1 MTKPT
6 PAPQSLPTFRGIVEI
21 PQSLGRRPR
30 ISHVV
35 FDFDGTLSWIRHG
48 WPEIMLRVMQDELPV
63 RTGET
68 EEGVRRL
75 LNGIIHGLNGRP
87 TILQM
92 IRFAEIVRE
101 RGGPVLDPEMM
112 RNRYQ
117 ERLDQEIAARTTS
130 IRSGAVPRD
139 AFVVHQARPLLEKL
153 IADGLTLS
161 VLSSTVVERVRE
173 EAEILGLTAY
183 FGGRIFG
190 CVGNPERFSK
200 RAVFEQLLRDH
211 AITGENLL
219 SFGDGPVEIVDTTQL
234 GGVAIAVCSD
244 EDHNGS
250 GQLNQIKH
258 DQLFAAGAHVAIPD
272 FRDAGVLVDYLRGR
286 A

>member
-1 MTKPT
+1 MTT
-6 PAPQSLPTFRGIVEI
+6 PAPQSLPAFSGRVVL
-21 PQSLGRRPR
+21 PRSLGRYPR
-30 ISHVV
+30 LSHVV
-35 FDFDGTLSWIRHG
+35 FDFDGTLSWLRHG

-63 RTGET
+63 RAGET
-68 EEGVRRL
+68 DEDIRRL

-101 RGGPVLDPEMM
+101 RGGSSLDPEMM
-112 RNRYQ
+112 RARYQ
-117 ERLDQEIAARTTS
+117 DRLDQEIAARTAS
-130 IRSGAVPRD
+130 VRNGMVPRD
-139 AFVVHQARPLLEKL
+139 AFVVHQARALLDKL
-153 IADGLTLS
+153 IADGMTLS

-173 EAEILGLTAY
+173 EAEILGLTSY

-211 AITGENLL
+211 GITGDRLL
-219 SFGDGPVEIVDTTQL
+219 SFGDGPVEILDTKQL
-234 GGVAIAVCSD
+234 GGAAIAVCSD

-258 DQLFAAGAHVAIPD
+258 DQLLAAGADAAVPD
-272 FRDAGVLVDYLRGR
+272 FRDAGTLVDCLRGR